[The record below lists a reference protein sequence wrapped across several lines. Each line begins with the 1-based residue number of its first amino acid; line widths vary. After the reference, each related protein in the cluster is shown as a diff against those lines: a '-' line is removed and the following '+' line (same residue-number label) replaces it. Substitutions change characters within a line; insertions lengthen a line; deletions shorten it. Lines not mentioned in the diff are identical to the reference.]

1 MEFYLLSMGRQLAF
15 LWAELTDRKRL
26 EIEQYFIGLL
36 KTYQPFGLNISK
48 RKHSESPTV
57 QFVVPYSGLAIKA
70 SKIVRDHFLN
80 LQEKLPD
87 VFPEA
92 MITAY
97 KHNKNIGDMLVSSK
111 VKCNTPD

>member
-1 MEFYLLSMGRQLAF
+1 M
-15 LWAELTDRKRL
+15 
-26 EIEQYFIGLL
+26 
-36 KTYQPFGLNISK
+36 
-48 RKHSESPTV
+48 
-57 QFVVPYSGLAIKA
+57 QFVVPYSGLATKA

-97 KHNKNIGDMLVSSK
+97 KRNKNISDMLVSSK
-111 VKCNTPD
+111 IKSDPPN